1 MDEKLV
7 EDFRRFCIAENGN
20 KYEPGI
26 YSIQITKAI
35 NLLFESKKPK
45 DETIDI
51 EELDD
56 NIGESPVQDFL

>member
-1 MDEKLV
+1 MDEKLI
-7 EDFRRFCIAENGN
+7 EDFRRFCLTENDG

-26 YSIQITKAI
+26 YSIQITKAV
-35 NLLFESKKPK
+35 NLLFKSKKPK